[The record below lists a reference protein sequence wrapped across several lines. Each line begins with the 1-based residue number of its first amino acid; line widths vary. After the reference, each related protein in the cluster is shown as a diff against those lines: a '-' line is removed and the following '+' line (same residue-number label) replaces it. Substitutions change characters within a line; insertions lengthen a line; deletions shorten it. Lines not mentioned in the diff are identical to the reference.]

1 MAISCQYL
9 KTLTT
14 KQNLLRVLWSTSSVT
29 DNPSIILIAA
39 THTANPPLSDAS
51 HEATKQINIS
61 AVPDLIV
68 ISPMTRTIQTAMNAF
83 PSIDSAPNRTEVQ
96 IWPDLRKAHDANC
109 NKGISRADISAK
121 FPHLNFSEC
130 PEKWDHPSHTIEAA
144 TIRAEKVRGRLKELS
159 KIYNNIV
166 LITHRGFIA
175 FLVKGDRYDVCETRS
190 YRFGTDEETETDSLR
205 FGVNVDTKAQQDFG
219 PTIFVSYIPQGSLNA

>member
-1 MAISCQYL
+1 MS
-9 KTLTT
+9 
-14 KQNLLRVLWSTSSVT
+14 VLENAYDLAEPSTSPLVH
-29 DNPSIILIAA
+29 IIRHGQSLHNIDRGYP
-39 THTANPPLSDAS
+39 HRDPPLTHAG
-51 HEATKQINIS
+51 HEATKQIKIS

-83 PSIDSAPNRTEVQ
+83 PSVGSAPNGTEVQ
-96 IWPDLRKAHDANC
+96 IWPDLREAHDAIC

-130 PEKWDHPSHTIEAA
+130 PEEWDHPPHTIEAA

-159 KIYNNIV
+159 KVYNNIV

-190 YRFGTDEETETDSLR
+190 YRVGTDEETEADSLR

-219 PTIFVSYIPQGSLNA
+219 PTVLVPHTPQGSSNA